1 MGGEN
6 PPPDAAVA
14 LREDVR
20 RLGAVLG
27 PDAGMLVS
35 EPDGYALRVGEGRLD
50 LACAERLAAEAEQAR
65 HSGDPDH
72 ARELLPQAVELQKGV
87 SLAGVPGPYGAAWRA
102 RLEERRLGLAEVHL
116 ALDLEA
122 GRQAEVVAELTAPAA
137 GLRERVWELLMLA
150 FSSGDRQT
158 EALAAYADTRRL
170 LALERGVAPLPRT
183 QRTAPTQHAGRP
195 PPARSRRGAPKP
207 DRWWSGSGP
216 PGSASPRHPGLHRAA
231 SAGRRADRT
240 PRRGRGQRP
249 GPSCTAPAA
258 TGPAPTPSPSS
269 ATPSGGPATPD
280 RAQACWQEA
289 LETYET
295 LGSPEAPAVGRLLRA
310 AGPRR

>member
-1 MGGEN
+1 M
-6 PPPDAAVA
+6 
-14 LREDVR
+14 
-20 RLGAVLG
+20 
-27 PDAGMLVS
+27 
-35 EPDGYALRVGEGRLD
+35 
-50 LACAERLAAEAEQAR
+50 
-65 HSGDPDH
+65 
-72 ARELLPQAVELQKGV
+72 
-87 SLAGVPGPYGAAWRA
+87 PGPYGAAWRA

-116 ALDLEA
+116 TLDLEA

-158 EALAAYADTRRL
+158 EALAAYADPDVCSPWNGASPPPSNSANCADAARGPA
-170 LALERGVAPLPRT
+170 LARPLPK
-183 QRTAPTQHAGRP
+183 
-195 PPARSRRGAPKP
+195 GAPKP
-207 DRWWSGSGP
+207 GRWWRGSVP
-216 PGSASPRHPGLHRAA
+216 SGSASPRHPGLHRAVR
-231 SAGRRADRT
+231 AGRRADRT
-240 PRRGRGQRP
+240 PRRGRGQRS
-249 GPSCTAPAA
+249 GPFCTAPAA

-295 LGSPEAPAVGRLLRA
+295 LGSPEAPAVRRLLRA

>member
-1 MGGEN
+1 
-6 PPPDAAVA
+6 
-14 LREDVR
+14 
-20 RLGAVLG
+20 
-27 PDAGMLVS
+27 MLVS
-35 EPDGYALRVGEGRLD
+35 EPDGCALRVGEGRLD

-72 ARELLPQAVELQKGV
+72 ARELLSQAVELWKGE

-102 RLEERRLGLAEVHL
+102 RLEERRLGLVEDRL
-116 ALDLEA
+116 PLDLEA
-122 GRQAEVVAELTAPAA
+122 GRHAEVVAELTAPAA

-170 LALERGVAPLPRT
+170 LALERGVAPSLELSELRRRST
-183 QRTAPTQHAGRP
+183 RAGPRP
-195 PPARSRRGAPKP
+195 PAPEGAPKP
-207 DRWWSGSGP
+207 GRWWRGSVP
-216 PGSASPRHPGLHRAA
+216 SGSASPQHPGLHRAVP
-231 SAGRRADRT
+231 AGRRADRT

-269 ATPSGGPATPD
+269 TTPSGGPATPD

-295 LGSPEAPAVGRLLRA
+295 LGSPEAPAVRRLLRA